1 MLKLIIQSFQSQYL
15 HKFMSP
21 LVLILYE
28 MSGYVTTFKV
38 KKGNKDIKNKLMSF
52 HIDEDKLLEKY
63 KIIQTK
69 IERLL
74 NSKIN
79 VLQIYDN
86 KYIKIVYTKFCG
98 LIVPEDG
105 AEFEPFTII
114 SIDLSLVY
122 KNKYYILLN
131 IRKYIQTNVLKKLW
145 TGKFQLIFMTIFF
158 KLIKISLLI
167 LTNRSCKC

>member
-1 MLKLIIQSFQSQYL
+1 M
-15 HKFMSP
+15 
-21 LVLILYE
+21 
-28 MSGYVTTFKV
+28 
-38 KKGNKDIKNKLMSF
+38 
-52 HIDEDKLLEKY
+52 
-63 KIIQTK
+63 
-69 IERLL
+69 L

-131 IRKYIQTNVLKKLW
+131 IRKYI
-145 TGKFQLIFMTIFF
+145 
-158 KLIKISLLI
+158 
-167 LTNRSCKC
+167 